1 MEDESDVIMLYSNE
15 TGNYSELDVEILN
28 LIKFHEQL
36 MLHAEQEGTPDP
48 EREARRDAFNKFKI
62 QVHNMAAMRREKAVA
77 EWDVEEKLQEERIKV
92 KCATCNKEQL
102 VYIIDEHR
110 HQALGSMHDVV
121 QCRVC
126 ETIFLNVMPNNWPD
140 RTLYYNHMIEFL
152 SKRRNPKETKLEKEG
167 RLLAKESMTA
177 LRDLNLQVLEDDRI
191 RDEAF
196 QNSEAI
202 LVQFRDQLLEGKV
215 VLSNYGNNQGMA

>member
-1 MEDESDVIMLYSNE
+1 MESKVIMLYASK
-15 TGNYSELDVEILN
+15 TGNYSELDVEILR
-28 LIKFHEQL
+28 LIKYHEQL

-62 QVHNMAAMRREKAVA
+62 HVHKMADMRREKVVA
-77 EWDVEEKLQEERIKV
+77 EWDVEEKLQEERIKL

-110 HQALGSMHDVV
+110 HQTLGSMHDVV

-126 ETIFLNVMPNNWPD
+126 ESIFLNVMPNNWPD
-140 RTLYYNHMIEFL
+140 RTLYYNHMIDFL
-152 SKRRNPKETKLEKEG
+152 SKRRNPKETKIEKEG
-167 RLLAKESMTA
+167 RLLAKASMEA
-177 LRDLNLQVLEDDRI
+177 LRDLNLEILEEDRI
-191 RDEAF
+191 REDAF
-196 QNSEAI
+196 KNAETI

-215 VLSNYGNNQGMA
+215 MLSNYGNNQGLA